1 MWQRCAMN
9 NFGTIVR
16 YIFIFVL
23 IFILQNSIVFAQAPK
38 TVLLPTKKI
47 IIEGTEHFD
56 SSDIY
61 EAVSADVPGFFSF
74 GQKEV
79 TIKVKQIS
87 SIKSSLRAFFDSEGY
102 YDATFVV
109 KENNDTVSVFVKEGI
124 PVRVEDINIT
134 SDFDISDLVNFHKG
148 DIFRAK
154 TFISTKSR
162 IIESLLHEGYCSYN
176 LDTKAYVDL
185 EKHTVNLVFNLKKGG
200 VCTFGKV
207 TVKGL
212 KTIDERIVKSC
223 VRAKEGARFNTELV
237 QNTSSALYGLHAF
250 DSVLIDVDK
259 KFYNVVPVDITLKEM
274 EEPYHVELGAGYDTY
289 IGPRVHGTF
298 TKHNFLGNAQQ
309 LSLILSWSSLEQV
322 AILDFY
328 KPVIASLYGID
339 VDLGTSIGYSNL
351 EFDGFRETKTFAKA
365 YLKYEDEVWRILGGF
380 ALENIDISELSDGE
394 KLLPEY
400 AYDTFLLAYPYLD
413 VIYDKRDSKLNPKYG
428 YYLAGSFEMGVPTNS
443 EASLYFKSQLEAR
456 AIYTISQLTMA
467 VVGKIGAIDIQTDS
481 LRGIPE
487 SKKFFAG
494 GAYFNRA
501 YGYREIGVVVSPTE
515 DLINGALSMANLSVE
530 MDYPILGDSFYG
542 AVFSDNTMLTDKSYD
557 YSGKI
562 ISSAGVGVRYM
573 TPVGP
578 FKFDIGFNTHDP
590 SIYGISF
597 QIGQSF

>member
-1 MWQRCAMN
+1 MVNMN
-9 NFGTIVR
+9 NYSNTAT
-16 YIFIFVL
+16 YIL
-23 IFILQNSIVFAQAPK
+23 IFISVLLMQSSTLFAQEQKPVA
-38 TVLLPTKKI
+38 LPTKKI
-47 IIEGTEHFD
+47 VVEGMEHFD
-56 SSDIY
+56 PSDIY
-61 EAVSADVPGFFSF
+61 EAVSADAPGFFSF
-74 GQKEV
+74 GQKEA
-79 TIKVKQIS
+79 TIKEKLIP
-87 SIKSSLRAFFDSEGY
+87 SIEPSLRAFFDSEGY
-102 YDATFVV
+102 YDATFSL
-109 KENNDTVSVFVKEGI
+109 KENNDTVLILVKEGE
-124 PVRVEDINIT
+124 PVRVGDINIT
-134 SDFDISDLVNFHKG
+134 SDFDIGDLVSFQTG
-148 DIFRAK
+148 DIFQAK
-154 TFISTKSR
+154 TFIATKSR
-162 IIESLLHEGYCSYN
+162 IIEALLHEGYCSYD

-185 EKHTVNLVFNLKKGG
+185 EKHVANLVFNLKKGG

-212 KTIDERIVKSC
+212 ETIDERVVKSR
-223 VRAKEGARFNTELV
+223 VRAKEGAHFNTELV

-259 KFYNVVPVDITLKEM
+259 KFYNVVPVDITVKEM

-289 IGPRVHGTF
+289 VGPRVHGTF

-309 LSLILSWSSLEQV
+309 LSLTLSWSSLEQV

-328 KPVIASLYGID
+328 KPVIASIYGID

-365 YLKYEDEVWRILGGF
+365 YLQYEDEVWRVVGGF
-380 ALENIDISELSDGE
+380 ALENIEISELTDGE

-413 VIYDKRDSKLNPKYG
+413 ITYDKRDSKLNPKYG
-428 YYLAGSFEMGVPTNS
+428 YYLSGYFEMGVPTDS
-443 EASLYFKSQLEAR
+443 EASLYLKSQLEAR
-456 AIYTISQLTMA
+456 AIYTVSQLTMA

-501 YGYREIGVVVSPTE
+501 YGYREIGVIVSPTE

-530 MDYPILGDSFYG
+530 MDYPIWGDAFYG

-578 FKFDIGFNTHDP
+578 FKLDIGFNTHDP

>member
-1 MWQRCAMN
+1 MN
-9 NFGTIVR
+9 NDSKMAK
-16 YIFIFVL
+16 YIL
-23 IFILQNSIVFAQAPK
+23 IFISLFLIQNSTAFAQGQEPVA
-38 TVLLPTKKI
+38 LPSKKI
-47 IIEGTEHFD
+47 VVEGTEYFD
-56 SSDIY
+56 PSDIY
-61 EAVSADVPGFFSF
+61 EAVSADAPGFFSF
-74 GQKEV
+74 GKKEA
-79 TIKVKQIS
+79 TIKEKLIP
-87 SIKSSLRAFFDSEGY
+87 SIEPSLRAFFDSEGY
-102 YDATFVV
+102 YDATFSL
-109 KENNDTVSVFVKEGI
+109 KENNDTVSILVKEGE
-124 PVRVEDINIT
+124 PVRVGDINIT
-134 SDFDISDLVNFHKG
+134 SDFDIGDLVSFQTG
-148 DIFRAK
+148 DIFQAK
-154 TFISTKSR
+154 TFIATKSR
-162 IIESLLHEGYCSYN
+162 IIEALLHEGYCSYD

-185 EKHTVNLVFNLKKGG
+185 EKHTANLVFSLKKGG

-212 KTIDERIVKSC
+212 ETIDERVVKSR

-259 KFYNVVPVDITLKEM
+259 KFYNVVPVDIAVKEM

-289 IGPRVHGTF
+289 VGPRVHGTF

-309 LSLILSWSSLEQV
+309 ISLTLSWSSLEQV

-328 KPVIASLYGID
+328 KPVIASIYGID

-365 YLKYEDEVWRILGGF
+365 YLQYEDEVWRVVGGF
-380 ALENIDISELSDGE
+380 ALENIEISELTDGE

-413 VIYDKRDSKLNPKYG
+413 ITYDKRDSKLNPKYG
-428 YYLAGSFEMGVPTNS
+428 YYLSGYFEMGVPTNS
-443 EASLYFKSQLEAR
+443 EASLYLKSQLEAR
-456 AIYTISQLTMA
+456 AIYTVSQLTMA

-501 YGYREIGVVVSPTE
+501 YGYREIGVIVSPTE

-530 MDYPILGDSFYG
+530 MDYPIWDDAFYG
-542 AVFSDNTMLTDKSYD
+542 AVFIDNTMLTDNSYD

-578 FKFDIGFNTHDP
+578 FKLDIGFNTHDP